1 MWGPTD
7 IKPLF
12 FCCVLLAFADI
23 GQKENYL
30 KRLTV
35 AGSIIEYKFMEEKI
49 TQFENEPDSQQ
60 KNHLKSTLMASSEGC
75 LLLIGIALILIYTF
89 WLGIKLLLSPDESQ
103 VLVGLTAIELTFGR
117 GAAMTFGYRFDLG
130 NSTVIPICIIIE
142 TVYVLILYPLFV
154 FSWRRLLVI
163 NWLKKTFERTQKAA
177 ETHKDKVQKYGVI
190 GLFVFVWFPFWM
202 TGPVVGSV
210 IGFLLGLRLW
220 LNMTVVLVGTYAA
233 IFGWAFVL
241 RKLHKQ
247 VASYSSYAAMVI
259 MALLIFIFIVG
270 HLLYRAFQE
279 SKNKT

>member
-1 MWGPTD
+1 
-7 IKPLF
+7 
-12 FCCVLLAFADI
+12 
-23 GQKENYL
+23 
-30 KRLTV
+30 
-35 AGSIIEYKFMEEKI
+35 MEENA
-49 TQFENEPDSQQ
+49 TQPENELNSQQ
-60 KNHLKSTLMASSEGC
+60 NHQLKSTLLAGPEGC
-75 LLLIGIALILIYTF
+75 LLVVGIALTLVYSF

-103 VLVGLTAIELTFGR
+103 LLIGITAIELTFGR
-117 GAAMTFGYRFDLG
+117 GLAMTFGYTEGLG
-130 NSTVIPICIIIE
+130 HSTVIPICIIIE
-142 TVYVLILYPLFV
+142 TIYVLILYPLFV

-163 NWLKKTFERTQKAA
+163 KWLKKTFERTRRAA

-241 RKLHKQ
+241 RQFHKQ

-259 MALLIFIFIVG
+259 IALLMFIFIVG
-270 HLLYRAFQE
+270 HLLYRAFHEGKKQDLGRP
-279 SKNKT
+279 